1 MTRSLPDH
9 ADYQRLR
16 RRIEER
22 LGPKG
27 IVADEEGLA
36 PHLLESRGL
45 WTGWAPFMALPAST
59 GEVADTVKLCREEG
73 IAIVPQGG
81 NTSRVAGAFIRPE
94 DGAIL
99 LNLKR
104 MDRVLNVDPLDNT
117 MSVQAGCVLQRA
129 QEAAAEVD
137 RLFPLS
143 LGAEGSCQIGGNL
156 SSNAG
161 GLQVLRY
168 GNARD
173 LVLGIE
179 VVLPDGRVWD
189 GLRALRKN
197 NTGYD
202 LKHLFIGAEGTL
214 GIITAATLKLF
225 PSPRESVSL
234 FIGLSDLE
242 ASCEVLA
249 LAQGATGGMVVG
261 CELIPR
267 IALDFTLQQ
276 APDIRDPLAQ
286 PHDWYLMMKVSA
298 GREDSG
304 LRETL
309 ERMLGEAL
317 EAGLVVDATIAA
329 SEAQSQALW
338 RIREVLVEAQA
349 LGGASIKHD
358 VSVPV
363 SKVPTFIRQANAAA
377 SAMVPGIR
385 PYAYGHMGDGNVH
398 YNLSQPEHLSAGD
411 FMALQPDIQRRVHD
425 VAISL
430 RGSISAEHGVGLTK
444 RAEIKRVKPA
454 IELELMR
461 RLKTAFD
468 PDGLMNPGKIFA
480 PEDD

>member
-1 MTRSLPDH
+1 
-9 ADYQRLR
+9 
-16 RRIEER
+16 
-22 LGPKG
+22 
-27 IVADEEGLA
+27 V
-36 PHLLESRGL
+36 
-45 WTGWAPFMALPAST
+45 
-59 GEVADTVKLCREEG
+59 
-73 IAIVPQGG
+73 
-81 NTSRVAGAFIRPE
+81 
-94 DGAIL
+94 
-99 LNLKR
+99 
-104 MDRVLNVDPLDNT
+104 
-117 MSVQAGCVLQRA
+117 
-129 QEAAAEVD
+129 QEAAAEAD

-156 SSNAG
+156 ASNAG
-161 GLQVLRY
+161 GLQVLKY

-189 GLRALRKN
+189 GLRALRKD
-197 NTGYD
+197 NTGYA

-225 PSPRESVSL
+225 PNPRESASL

-249 LAQGATGGMVVG
+249 LAQGATGGQVVG

-276 APDIRDPLAQ
+276 APDIQDPLAQ
-286 PHDWYLMMKVSA
+286 AHDWYLLMKASA
-298 GREDSG
+298 GREESG

-309 ERMLGEAL
+309 EQMLGEAY
-317 EAGLVVDATIAA
+317 EAGLVVDAAIAA

-363 SKVPTFIRQANAAA
+363 SKVPTFIRQANDAAA
-377 SAMVPGIR
+377 ALVPGIR

-398 YNLSQPEHLSAGD
+398 YNLSQPEHLSAED

-425 VAISL
+425 VAVSL

-461 RLKTAFD
+461 HLKTVFD